1 MLLLHHW
8 LLYEQPQ
15 LYRVVYSMH
24 NSERFPLHIADQF
37 ATQNVLVATQK
48 SPFAAQYENIQCA
61 QNKLRLNILLCKI
74 AGRTCSLHDNVPK
87 DPRAP
92 SAHFIHN
99 RQCRR

>member
-48 SPFAAQYENIQCA
+48 SPFAAQY
-61 QNKLRLNILLCKI
+61 
-74 AGRTCSLHDNVPK
+74 
-87 DPRAP
+87 
-92 SAHFIHN
+92 
-99 RQCRR
+99 